1 MSLPCGASASCGS
14 SSSPDWRPR
23 PRMEE
28 RSRLSGTSTE
38 ISANEMG
45 VLAQVFLSF
54 KCEHYTDYE
63 DTNMAL
69 SMNFLCFEFLEHN
82 IYPSTNLFVCTL

>member
-23 PRMEE
+23 PRMED

-38 ISANEMG
+38 ISANERG
-45 VLAQVFLSF
+45 VLEQVVLSVIC
-54 KCEHYTDYE
+54 KYYTDR
-63 DTNMAL
+63 
-69 SMNFLCFEFLEHN
+69 
-82 IYPSTNLFVCTL
+82 